1 MTAQTFFFSHARRDT
16 EPPGQYLTRFF
27 QDLEERVAAWAVKI
41 PPPYGVI
48 DRRIPHGS
56 DWDLHLSTAL
66 QHNNAFL
73 AMLTPTYGTRVNC
86 GKELGAFVLRSPS
99 LGVDAAGQL
108 TGVLNVLPIRWMRR
122 EAYAEN
128 NENDALI
135 PRAMRRLEDVP
146 AANPGDLIQAK
157 AIEQYRRYGME
168 SFLFKR
174 SRPYMAIL
182 DLLAQSIVNFP
193 VLPPGTS
200 TASFAT
206 AIDAFR
212 HDWSAH
218 FKQPPPAPSMPGA
231 QASMLRAA
239 SLRPL
244 DTVVVFHITAR
255 AYQPSAVK
263 CDFAANL
270 IADPAAEPSAATD
283 PELAALLSDVRAVAF
298 EETMSVFNATSP
310 ADRLEADLKNLSNA
324 SVLVLVALDQATT
337 PADAI
342 EQVLQSTTWRGVVL
356 RAAPPLLPSKAAE
369 HVLPTD
375 QQERRT
381 LLSKVLVNLRGVLL
395 RAGDSRTTDAETLPL
410 LKSAD

>member
-1 MTAQTFFFSHARRDT
+1 
-16 EPPGQYLTRFF
+16 
-27 QDLEERVAAWAVKI
+27 
-41 PPPYGVI
+41 VI

-86 GKELGAFVLRSPS
+86 GKELGAFVLRSPG

-122 EAYAEN
+122 ESYAAN
-128 NENDALI
+128 GENDALI
-135 PRAMRRLEDVP
+135 PRAVRRLEDVP
-146 AANPGDLIQAK
+146 APNFGDLIQAK

-174 SRPYMAIL
+174 SRPYMAML

-193 VLPPGTS
+193 VLPPATS
-200 TASFAT
+200 AATFAT
-206 AIDAFR
+206 AVDAFQ
-212 HDWSAH
+212 HDWAAY
-218 FKQPPPAPSMPGA
+218 FKQPPPAAPMPEA
-231 QASMLRAA
+231 QPSMLRVDT
-239 SLRPL
+239 LRPL

-255 AYQPSAVK
+255 AYHPSALR
-263 CDFAANL
+263 CDFAADL

-283 PELAALLSDVRAVAF
+283 PELATLLSDVRAAAF
-298 EETMSVFNATSP
+298 EEKMSVFNATSP
-310 ADRLEADLKNLSNA
+310 ADRLEADLKNLSNR
-324 SVLVLVALDQATT
+324 SVLVLVVLDQATT

-356 RAAPPLLPSKAAE
+356 RAAAPLLSRAGE
-369 HVLPTD
+369 HVLPAD
-375 QQERRT
+375 RQERRT
-381 LLSKVLVNLRGVLL
+381 LLSKFLVNLRGVLL

-410 LKSAD
+410 LKSAG